1 MTWNIVFLDEAK
13 RDFQRL
19 DHSVQIHVVRGI
31 QKVAQN
37 PVSMEQG
44 GYRKPLGSKKGLN
57 LTNLLKIKFRD
68 LGIRVV
74 YKAEIKDMVMRIIV
88 VSVRSDDQA
97 YQEAARRRA
106 KYGL

>member
-1 MTWNIVFLDEAK
+1 MTWNVVFLDEAK
-13 RDFQRL
+13 KDFMRL
-19 DHSVQIHVVRGI
+19 DRSVQKPVVRGI

-44 GYRKPLGSKKGLN
+44 GYGKPLGTKKGLN

-74 YKAEIKDMVMRIIV
+74 YKAEIKDNVMRIIV
-88 VSVRSDDQA
+88 VSVRADDQV

>member
-1 MTWNIVFLDEAK
+1 MIWDVQYLEEAIIELD
-13 RDFQRL
+13 RL
-19 DHSVQIHVVRGI
+19 DHSTRIQVAKGI
-31 QKVAQN
+31 DKVAQN
-37 PVSMEQG
+37 PVSMAQG
-44 GYRKPLGSKKGLN
+44 GYGKPLGTKKGLN

-74 YKAEIKDMVMRIIV
+74 YKAEIKDTVMRIIV
-88 VSVRSDDQA
+88 VSVRSDVQA